1 MNGGP
6 GHNRFLALCSPA
18 DASTPMADTDPP
30 VTPAAR
36 LPFLFVHQR
45 GPSPVPC
52 GGWARRR

>member
-36 LPFLFVHQR
+36 LPFLFVQQC
-45 GPSPVPC
+45 GPSPAWR
-52 GGWARRR
+52 GGCAPRR